1 MDQTTLTFLVDEGL
15 KEAFHAVALAQGESS
30 AQLLRDFMLDY
41 VQSNAD
47 KISYDQWFKAKV
59 EAGRSSALA
68 GELYSLDS
76 LEAEVQALRV
86 ISDKEVR
93 ESIST
98 VIGIR

>member
-1 MDQTTLTFLVDEGL
+1 MGQTTFTFRVDESL
-15 KEAFHAVALAQGESS
+15 KDAFSAIAQAQDRSS
-30 AQLLRDFMLDY
+30 AQLLRDFMRDY

-59 EAGRSSALA
+59 EAGRSSSLA

>member
-41 VQSNAD
+41 VQSNA
-47 KISYDQWFKAKV
+47 SNGNYDQLFKAKV
-59 EAGRSSALA
+59 EAGRSSSLA

-76 LEAEVQALRV
+76 MEAEVQALRV

>member
-76 LEAEVQALRV
+76 VETETLALKKSLR
-86 ISDKEVR
+86 SK
-93 ESIST
+93 
-98 VIGIR
+98 GA

>member
-41 VQSNAD
+41 VQSNA
-47 KISYDQWFKAKV
+47 SNGNYDQWFKAKV
-59 EAGRSSALA
+59 EAGRSSSLA

-76 LEAEVQALRV
+76 VEAETMALKQSLRT
-86 ISDKEVR
+86 KEA
-93 ESIST
+93 
-98 VIGIR
+98 

>member
-59 EAGRSSALA
+59 EAGRSSALT

-76 LEAEVQALRV
+76 VEAETMALKQSLRT
-86 ISDKEVR
+86 KEA
-93 ESIST
+93 
-98 VIGIR
+98 